1 MKAVIVVSVD
11 YKKLCNELFETT
23 DVAQLKKI
31 AEKLNKKNSRGAGR
45 KKTFTF
51 EQITKMKEMQA
62 QNISQQKIAEHFG
75 TSRQTISKYLSEPFY
90 DKYGM
95 RIDFMYKTSVCT
107 TIFVDF
113 WNEKIKITN
122 KTDDILHRAFGV
134 NENPTWDDFNEFLAD
149 RCFSQSRGDKKSVLM
164 AIGVDSYDPIQIVEQ
179 TKGKT
184 YEDSQWMRFKYASN

>member
-1 MKAVIVVSVD
+1 MKVN
-11 YKKLCNELFETT
+11 YELLCSELFGTT
-23 DVAQLKKI
+23 DVEQLKKI
-31 AEKLNKKNSRGAGR
+31 AETVNKNNNRGAGR
-45 KKTFTF
+45 KKAFTSK
-51 EQITKMKEMQA
+51 QINEMRKMQA
-62 QNISQQKIAEHFG
+62 QNISQQKIAMHFG
-75 TSRQTISKYLSEPFY
+75 TSRQTVSKYLQEPFY

-134 NENPTWDDFNEFLAD
+134 NENPTWADFNEFLSD
-149 RCFSQSRGDKKSVLM
+149 RCFSKSRGDKKSVLT
-164 AIGVDSYDPIQIVEQ
+164 ALRIDSYDPIQIVEQ

-184 YEDSQWMRFKYASN
+184 YEDNQWMRFKYAEN

>member
-1 MKAVIVVSVD
+1 MVIAMNNID
-11 YKKLCNELFETT
+11 YKDLCNDLFGTT
-23 DVAQLKKI
+23 DVEALKKI
-31 AEKLNKKNSRGAGR
+31 AATVNKKNNRNAGR
-45 KKTFTF
+45 KKVFTQKQV
-51 EQITKMKEMQA
+51 EEMKQMQA
-62 QNISQQKIAEHFG
+62 KNISQQKIAEYFG
-75 TSRQTISKYLSEPFY
+75 TSRQTISKYLREPFY

-122 KTDDILHRAFGV
+122 KTDDILHRAFGT
-134 NENPTWDDFNEFLAD
+134 NEHPTWDDFNAFIAD
-149 RCFSQSRGDKKSVLM
+149 RCFSKSRGDKKAVLK

-184 YEDSQWMRFKYASN
+184 YEDNQWMRFKYAAN

>member
-1 MKAVIVVSVD
+1 MDVN
-11 YKKLCNELFETT
+11 YKELCNDLFGTT
-23 DVAQLKKI
+23 DVEKLKKI
-31 AEKLNKKNSRGAGR
+31 AAKVNIQNNRGAGR
-45 KKTFTF
+45 KKAFTQ
-51 EQITKMKEMQA
+51 EQINEMREMQS
-62 QNISQQKIAEHFG
+62 QNISQKRIAEHFG
-75 TSRQTISKYLSEPFY
+75 TSRQTISKYLREPFY

-134 NENPTWDDFNEFLAD
+134 NENPTWDDFNTFLID
-149 RCFSQSRGDKKSVLM
+149 RCFSKSRGDRKAVLN
-164 AIGVDSYDPIQIVEQ
+164 ALGIDSYDPIQIVEQ

-184 YEDSQWMRFKYASN
+184 YEDNQWMRFKYASN